1 MPFTD
6 CCLGEGVIARPG
18 ALVRLTE
25 GVAQVYQGHPPV
37 LCTQLTIIAIFSC
50 IKSYTTTKK
59 TSFAQQQQHYTKSLV
74 LYSKVN

>member
-1 MPFTD
+1 MSFTD
-6 CCLGEGVIARPG
+6 GCLGEGVIARPG

-59 TSFAQQQQHYTKSLV
+59 TSFVQQQQHYTLV